1 MSSASG
7 RGGKRNATKEP
18 AEFPSDTLRF
28 PFLSAPA
35 RRALERAKIHT
46 LAQLSQY
53 TEKGIL
59 ALHGVG
65 PSSLPKMRA
74 ALKNE
79 KLTFRKESF
88 FADQPLRR

>member
-1 MSSASG
+1 MSS
-7 RGGKRNATKEP
+7 GGKQDATKEP

-28 PFLSAPA
+28 PFLGAPA
-35 RRALERAKIHT
+35 RRALERAGIHT
-46 LAQLSQY
+46 LAQLAQY
-53 TEKGIL
+53 TEKSIL

-79 KLTFRKESF
+79 KLTFRK
-88 FADQPLRR
+88 

>member
-1 MSSASG
+1 MSKASG
-7 RGGKRNATKEP
+7 HGGSRRDATKEP
-18 AEFPSDTLRF
+18 AESPQGTLRF

-35 RRALERAKIHT
+35 QRALEREGIHT
-46 LAQLSQY
+46 LTQLAQY

-74 ALKNE
+74 ALKKE
-79 KLTFRKESF
+79 KLAFRK
-88 FADQPLRR
+88 

>member
-1 MSSASG
+1 MSIASG
-7 RGGKRNATKEP
+7 RGDSRQDTTKEP
-18 AEFPSDTLRF
+18 AESLSDTLRF

-35 RRALERAKIHT
+35 RRALEREGIHT
-46 LAQLSQY
+46 LTQLSQY
-53 TEKGIL
+53 TEKDIL

-79 KLTFRKESF
+79 KLTFRK
-88 FADQPLRR
+88 